1 MQVRKLYLKFWNIEL
16 KSGLILKILDS
27 LEKIINFKIAELF
40 DSRILE
46 FRILEYLKFWNLLKK
61 KNLGSFLFVPLKL

>member
-1 MQVRKLYLKFWNIEL
+1 MQVRKSLYLKFWNIEL

-40 DSRILE
+40 DSRILK

-61 KNLGSFLFVPLKL
+61 KTLDLFFLYL